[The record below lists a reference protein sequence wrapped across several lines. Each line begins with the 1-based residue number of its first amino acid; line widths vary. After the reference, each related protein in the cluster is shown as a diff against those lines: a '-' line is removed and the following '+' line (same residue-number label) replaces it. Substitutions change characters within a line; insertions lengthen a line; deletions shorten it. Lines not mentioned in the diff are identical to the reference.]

1 MRAYLPS
8 YNLLTPP
15 NLSDALDLLARE
27 PGVYKPFAGGTDLM
41 VLLEAGKLA
50 HKNYVNI
57 WNLKELRGI
66 RVDEAHVTIG
76 ALTTYTE
83 IQSHPVLRAE
93 FPMLCQAASETGGLA
108 IQNRGTL
115 GGNIANASPAADSPP
130 ALLVYDA
137 ELELISTSGS
147 RWVSYQG
154 FHTGYKQMNI
164 QPQELLA
171 CVRLPRSTKNLTQ
184 YYRKVGTRKAQ
195 AISKVCFAATA
206 VTDGRRLAD
215 IRIALGSVA
224 PIPIRC
230 VKTEAA
236 LRGQPIDQLPAL
248 GRAALAREVVPIDD
262 IRSTANYRNRVSLNL
277 LDDFL
282 SRLLPKLDPFING
295 TDPA

>member
-1 MRAYLPS
+1 MRANIPQFQLLKPRSLPET
-8 YNLLTPP
+8 LE
-15 NLSDALDLLARE
+15 LLARE
-27 PGVYKPFAGGTDLM
+27 PGVWRPFAGGTDLM

-50 HKNYVNI
+50 HRNYVNI

-66 RVDEAHVTIG
+66 EVDGAQVTIG

-83 IQSHPVLRAE
+83 IQSHPMLRAE

-137 ELELISTSGS
+137 GLELVSATGS

-154 FHTGYKQMNI
+154 FHTGYKQMDI

-171 CVRLPRSTKNLTQ
+171 RIRVPRVTKNLRQ

-206 VTDGRRLAD
+206 ETDGERLAD

-230 VKTEAA
+230 VKTETA
-236 LRGQPIDQLPAL
+236 LRGQPINQLTEL
-248 GRAALAREVVPIDD
+248 GRVALAGEIVPIDD
-262 IRSTANYRNRVSLNL
+262 IRSTRSYRLKVSLNL
-277 LDDFL
+277 LGDFL
-282 SRLLPKLDPFING
+282 ARLRNG
-295 TDPA
+295 VT